1 MTLEIAATLAILAA
15 AIFLF
20 ITEWIRMDLIALL
33 VLGVLAVSGLVTA
46 DQALAGFSSPAV
58 VTVWAVLILSA
69 GLARTGVARRLGH
82 VVLQVAGEGEVR
94 LLAVIMLIA
103 GVLSGFMNSIG
114 VTSLMLP
121 VVIDIARRTD
131 RPPSRLLM
139 PLSFAALMGGLTTLI
154 GTPANLL
161 ISDALS
167 QSGLRPFEM
176 FDYTPAGVVVLLTGT
191 VFMILVG
198 RHLLPSRDVVQE
210 LSGAEE
216 RDIKRVYRLHER
228 MAFLQVPPGS
238 TLDGRTLAQ
247 ARMGSTLG
255 LNVVAV
261 VRDGQTRLAPE
272 VDYRL
277 RSGDKLMVEGRLE
290 RLDELSGQNHLDLE
304 NHDLPVSHLV
314 SARIALMEVK
324 VKRGSD
330 ILGKTLAEIGFRQRY
345 RALVLA
351 IRRDGD
357 VTRTKLEHITL
368 KPDDVLLVQAQQS
381 DLDLLDEDP
390 NLILQPAGDLASYR
404 LEERLMAARVPEDS
418 AWVGKTLSESRLGEL
433 FRLRVVGILRE
444 DETRFIPGPEEMIHA
459 GDTLLVEGK
468 QSDLLTLEGL
478 QDLEVESQ
486 GDLDLDRLETE
497 TTGLL
502 EVVLS
507 PGSSLAGQ
515 ALGDI
520 DFRTQYGVNVLAI
533 WREGRAYRSNLQEM
547 KLRFGDALLVFGP
560 RRRLQMLGKERGFL
574 ALREDVQQA
583 PRLEKIPLAI
593 AIMAGVI
600 LSVIFGWLPISVSAV
615 AGATLMVLSG
625 CLNMEEAYNSI
636 EWRAVFLIA
645 GMLPLGIALETTGTA
660 RYLGEGVVSLMGS
673 MSPRIL
679 LAGLYMLAALASQFM
694 PNPAVAV
701 LLAPIALNAA
711 NQLGISPYPLMM
723 GVALS
728 ASAAYL
734 SPVGHPAN
742 MLVMGPGGYR
752 FGDYIRVGLPL
763 TLVTLAVVVLILPV
777 FWGF

>member
-560 RRRLQMLGKERGFL
+560 RRRLQLLGKERGFL

>member
-15 AIFLF
+15 AMFLF

-33 VLGVLAVSGLVTA
+33 VLGVLAVSGMITP

-69 GLARTGVARRLGH
+69 GLARTGVARRLGR

-114 VTSLMLP
+114 VASLMLP
-121 VVIDIARRTD
+121 VVIDIARRTE

-161 ISDALS
+161 ISDTLR
-167 QSGLRPFEM
+167 QSGLQPFEM
-176 FDYTPAGVVVLLTGT
+176 FDYTPAGVAVLLTGT
-191 VFMILVG
+191 VFMMLAG

-210 LSGAEE
+210 LSGDEE
-216 RDIKRVYRLHER
+216 RDIKKVYRLHER

-247 ARMGSTLG
+247 ARMGSALG
-255 LNVVAV
+255 LNVVAI
-261 VRDGQTRLAPE
+261 VRDNQTRLAPQA
-272 VDYRL
+272 DYRL

-304 NHDLPVSHLV
+304 DHDLPVSHLV
-314 SARIALMEVK
+314 SARIGLMEVK

-330 ILGKTLAEIGFRQRY
+330 ILGKTLAEIGFRQKY

-351 IRRDGD
+351 IRRNGD
-357 VTRTKLEHITL
+357 VTRTKLEHISL
-368 KPDDVLLVQAQQS
+368 KPDDVLLVQARQK

-390 NLILQPAGDLASYR
+390 NLVLQPAGDLASYR
-404 LEERLMAARVPEDS
+404 LEERLMAARVPQDS
-418 AWVGKTLSESRLGEL
+418 AWVGKTLSESRLGEM
-433 FRLRVVGILRE
+433 FRLRVVGILRN
-444 DETRFIPGPEEMIHA
+444 DETRFIPGPGEVIQA

-507 PGSSLAGQ
+507 PGSSLAGR

-560 RRRLQMLGKERGFL
+560 RRRLQLLGKERDFL
-574 ALREDVQQA
+574 ALREDVRHA
-583 PRLEKIPLAI
+583 PRLEKMPLAI
-593 AIMAGVI
+593 TIMAGVI
-600 LSVIFGWLPISVSAV
+600 LSVILGWLPISVSAV
-615 AGATLMVLSG
+615 AGVALMVLSG
-625 CLNMEEAYNSI
+625 CLSMEEAYNSI

-660 RYLGEGVVSLMGS
+660 RFLGEGVVSLMGG
-673 MSPRIL
+673 MGPRIL

-711 NQLGISPYPLMM
+711 SQLGISPYPLMM
-723 GVALS
+723 TVALS

-752 FGDYIRVGLPL
+752 FADYTRVGLPL
-763 TLVTLAVVVLILPV
+763 TLVTLTVVVLILPV